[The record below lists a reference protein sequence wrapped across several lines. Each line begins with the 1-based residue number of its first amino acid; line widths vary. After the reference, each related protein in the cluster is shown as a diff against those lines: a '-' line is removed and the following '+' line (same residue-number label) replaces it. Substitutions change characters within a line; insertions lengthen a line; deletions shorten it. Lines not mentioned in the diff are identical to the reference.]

1 MLLVFSLRRLY
12 CHRHPRGSLHT
23 RRGGVKSFCSISTNH
38 VYHLSREGNQFGFQ
52 FSWSIFDKT
61 NVAEATNHVNC
72 SKALFLCDGSELPLS
87 SWQAAVDVLSLFWP
101 CPWQLSNYIVCWKDF
116 LYECFLVSSLSSDRS
131 FRTAWVLIDSCH
143 IVAHSPYID
152 EKLLMNL
159 CHCLTLH
166 KWHQLM
172 KLSCSDCMSKGSL
185 LSKEYTIYKL
195 NHLNPLFPCILL
207 QWFNMFLFRALRT
220 RGWQK
225 NRLWVLP
232 LKACCCSIHDFDE
245 WRQSL
250 PRRMHGVNL
259 QLKPSMKM
267 MNVGILQ
274 G

>member
-1 MLLVFSLRRLY
+1 MFQ
-12 CHRHPRGSLHT
+12 G
-23 RRGGVKSFCSISTNH
+23 K
-38 VYHLSREGNQFGFQ
+38 ENQFGFQ

-116 LYECFLVSSLSSDRS
+116 LYECLLVSSLSSDRS
-131 FRTAWVLIDSCH
+131 FRTAWVLVDCCH

-207 QWFNMFLFRALRT
+207 QGFNMFLFRALRT